1 MKICLLSDSHDQRVL
16 LAAAAAQAK
25 AEGAEVILH
34 AGDVVAPSTL
44 SVLEPIGLPVH
55 VIHGN
60 NAGDLYVMTR
70 MAARKGSVIRYHGA
84 DADLELGGRR
94 VFVVHYP
101 HYARG
106 MASLGDWDLVCC
118 GHSHRA
124 AVERVA
130 NVRGGTT
137 LLVDAGT
144 VGGVA
149 APPTFAM
156 IDLERLECEV
166 RLVEEPGARKSR
178 ARSSPRRKS
187 TP

>member
-1 MKICLLSDSHDQRVL
+1 MKVCLLSDSHDQRTL

-55 VIHGN
+55 VVHGN
-60 NAGDLYVMTR
+60 NAGDLYVLTR
-70 MAARKGSVIRYHGA
+70 MAARKGSVLHYHGA

-124 AVERVA
+124 AVERVT

-149 APPTFAM
+149 APPTFAL
-156 IDLERLECEV
+156 IDLDRLECEV
-166 RLVEEPGARKSR
+166 RLVEESGARKGR
-178 ARSSPRRKS
+178 ARSSPRRA
-187 TP
+187 PAP